1 MQMHKAQRHSGSH
14 ANLAVNRAHK
24 RLALKRQ
31 ARVTI
36 SGNRAERRLD
46 ADVKGRYEEQQAAKV
61 EANLQRQRREAQNLA
76 DNDTSTPV

>member
-1 MQMHKAQRHSGSH
+1 MQRHKAQTHSGSH

-36 SGNRAERRLD
+36 SGNRAFRRAPLR
-46 ADVKGRYEEQQAAKV
+46 AAALQAKITAQSP
-61 EANLQRQRREAQNLA
+61 EAIVNAQPTA
-76 DNDTSTPV
+76 

>member
-1 MQMHKAQRHSGSH
+1 MQRHKAQTHSGSH

-36 SGNRAERRLD
+36 NDNPNRAARRAPLR
-46 ADVKGRYEEQQAAKV
+46 AAALAAKIAAQSP
-61 EANLQRQRREAQNLA
+61 EAIVNAPPSA
-76 DNDTSTPV
+76 

>member
-36 SGNRAERRLD
+36 NDNPNRITRRAPLRAAHAAMLD
-46 ADVKGRYEEQQAAKV
+46 AKAAEKAALEAMVGHPIVDVAGV
-61 EANLQRQRREAQNLA
+61 
-76 DNDTSTPV
+76 TVS